1 MLENWRRFMF
11 QGASDL
17 EQPSRCRAA
26 IPAAMSMGRERLDF
40 DRWSSR
46 MQPEGESFA
55 SQSKP
60 TKLKESKMAFF
71 RFFFYFLLVFGIGTF
86 QWLMAEKSRKNLPLQ
101 IFASGLHRPGSDP
114 LARLSRP
121 SCFAC
126 LAPLI
131 RPFTNAITV
140 FSF

>member
-1 MLENWRRFMF
+1 MF

-71 RFFFYFLLVFGIGTF
+71 RFLL
-86 QWLMAEKSRKNLPLQ
+86 
-101 IFASGLHRPGSDP
+101 
-114 LARLSRP
+114 LS
-121 SCFAC
+121 
-126 LAPLI
+126 
-131 RPFTNAITV
+131 
-140 FSF
+140 FSFRNRDFSMAYGRKK